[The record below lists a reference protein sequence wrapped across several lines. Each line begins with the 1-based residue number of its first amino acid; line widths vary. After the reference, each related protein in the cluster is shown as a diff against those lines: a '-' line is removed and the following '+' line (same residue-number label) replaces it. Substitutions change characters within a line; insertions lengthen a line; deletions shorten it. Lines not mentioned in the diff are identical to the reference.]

1 MQRPLPSNTL
11 RQTGGRHVRPAA
23 GFCFSALMLGCTPY
37 GSELADTLVGPDDGD
52 DEAEGELEAVYEP
65 LTDGDR
71 EQPVETHAED
81 PRCFADAHLERAWEI
96 AEPNAEPETGMMG
109 VQRDEKFLALPLQ
122 RTKFDTVVTGTVAET
137 EVTQVFANPFDTP
150 IEAVYVFPLHE
161 RAAVDDYHLTIGDRT
176 IRGQMKTRKDARDTY
191 EQAKQDGRAAGLLE
205 QERPN
210 VFTQS
215 VANIPPGAVIEVS
228 IHVVTPLDQ
237 ENGRYSLV
245 LPTVVGPRFIPGAS
259 VGHQGTGVAD
269 DTTQVPDASRITP
282 PMMPEGY
289 TACADLDVT
298 VAIESGLRPRGLR
311 SQYHDVDI
319 RREGDV
325 AFIELDRKAGP
336 VLANRDFM
344 LSWDLGGNQPQA
356 AIVAQPSKD
365 GGGYFTLTVQ
375 PPRAVPDEQAMP
387 RELVFVVDTSGSME
401 GLPLDTAKQLMR
413 HALGDMRPD
422 DMFNVLRFDE
432 TASGLSSTMLPA
444 TSGNI
449 EKGLAYVDAMN
460 GMNGTNMLD
469 GIHAALDLPREPG
482 RMRMVLFLTD
492 GYIGNEAEIFKLLE
506 RDISDARLFSM
517 GVGSSVNRYLLDGMA
532 RVGRGTVTYVGSDG
546 SMASMIER
554 FYERIE
560 TPVLTDIEIDW
571 QGAQVAEVLP
581 GRIPDLFAGQ
591 PLTVFGRY
599 EGQPSGEIIVRGQLD
614 GKQVELPVAFDIA
627 TADGAVGVSSI
638 WARNKVDEL
647 LGYPMLTT
655 PNEVGSD
662 TEKAVVELALQY
674 RIMTDFTSFVA
685 VDEQRIVAPNGE
697 IRTVVQ
703 PLPIPMG
710 TTYGGLTGEE
720 IGESYGVGG
729 LGLTGTGRGGG
740 GSGSG
745 TIGLGNT
752 GLIGKGGGGSG
763 YGTGSGAGFGG
774 RGARVPTIRQ
784 AKPTVTGALEQD
796 IIRRIVRAHINEVR
810 SCYNDALTKD
820 PNLAGNVTIEMTIGA
835 DGKLS
840 ASVVSANTTN
850 DAALAQCIAK
860 AAKKWTFPKPPGG
873 GTVAVIYPFILSPG

>member
-1 MQRPLPSNTL
+1 MQRPLPSTTP
-11 RQTGGRHVRPAA
+11 RPTGGRSIFAAA
-23 GFCFSALMLGCTPY
+23 GFCFSTLMLGCTPY
-37 GSELADTLVGPDDGD
+37 GSELSDTLVGPDEEGEPGSD
-52 DEAEGELEAVYEP
+52 GELEAVYEP
-65 LTDGDR
+65 LTDDDR
-71 EQPVETHAED
+71 EQPVESHAGD

-96 AEPNAEPETGMMG
+96 ADPSAEPETGMMG
-109 VQRDEKFLALPLQ
+109 VQQGDKFLALPLQ
-122 RTKFDTVVTGTVAET
+122 RTKFDTVVIGTVAET
-137 EVTQVFANPFDTP
+137 EVVQVFANPFDTP

-176 IRGQMKTRKDARDTY
+176 IRGQMKTREDARDTY

-228 IHVVTPLDQ
+228 MHVVAPLEQ
-237 ENGRYSLV
+237 EHGRYSLV

-259 VGHQGTGVAD
+259 
-269 DTTQVPDASRITP
+269 QVPDASRITP

-319 RREGDV
+319 HREADV
-325 AFIELDRKAGP
+325 AFVELDLEAGP
-336 VLANRDFM
+336 VLANRDFV
-344 LSWDLGGNQPQA
+344 LSWELGSNQPQA
-356 AIVAQPSKD
+356 AIVAQPSPD
-365 GGGYFTLTVQ
+365 GAGGYFTLTVQ
-375 PPRAVPDEQAMP
+375 PPRVVPDEQAMP
-387 RELVFVVDTSGSME
+387 RELVFVLDTSGSMN
-401 GLPLDTAKQLMR
+401 GLPLDTSKQLMR
-413 HALGDMRPD
+413 HALADLRPD

-432 TASGLSSTMLPA
+432 LASGLSSTMLPA
-444 TSGNI
+444 TPGNI
-449 EKGLAYVDAMN
+449 EKGIAYVDQLS
-460 GMNGTNMLD
+460 GGGGTHMLA
-469 GIHAALDLPREPG
+469 GIEAALELPRERD

-492 GYIGNEAEIFKLLE
+492 GFIGNEAEIFALLE
-506 RDISDARLFSM
+506 RDIADARLFSL

-532 RVGRGTVTYVGSDG
+532 RVGRGTVTYAGNEQ
-546 SMASMIER
+546 SMESVVER

-571 QGAQVAEVLP
+571 QGASVAEVLP

-599 EGQPSGEIIVRGQLD
+599 EGQPRGEIIVRGEVN
-614 GKQVELPVAFDIA
+614 GKQVELPVTFDIA
-627 TADGAVGVSSI
+627 TADDVAGVSSI

-655 PNEVGSD
+655 PYEVGSA
-662 TEKAVVELALQY
+662 TREAVVELALQY
-674 RIMTDFTSFVA
+674 RIMTDYTSFVA

-703 PLPIPMG
+703 PLPIPAG
-710 TTYGGLTGEE
+710 TTHENFGEA
-720 IGESYGVGG
+720 YGVGG
-729 LGLTGTGRGGG
+729 LGLVGTGRGGG
-740 GSGSG
+740 GTSSG

-752 GLIGKGGGGSG
+752 GLIGKGGGGGTGSG
-763 YGTGSGAGFGG
+763 YGTGSGGGFGG
-774 RGARVPTIRQ
+774 RGARVPMVRQ
-784 AKPTVTGALEQD
+784 ASPTVTGSLDRD

-810 SCYNDALTKD
+810 SCYNDALSKD
-820 PNLAGNVTIEMTIGA
+820 PNIAGHISIQMTIEA
-835 DGKLS
+835 NGKLS
-840 ASVVSANTTN
+840 TAVVGANTTK
-850 DAALAQCIAK
+850 DDALAQCIAK
-860 AAKKWTFPKPPGG
+860 AAKKWTFPKPADG
-873 GTVAVIYPFILSPG
+873 GTVTVIYPFQLSPG

>member
-1 MQRPLPSNTL
+1 MQRPSLSKNP
-11 RQTGGRHVRPAA
+11 RPTGGRQIRPAA

-52 DEAEGELEAVYEP
+52 DQGDPESEGELEAVYEP
-65 LTDGDR
+65 LSDGDR
-71 EQPVETHAED
+71 EQPVELHAED

-96 AEPNAEPETGMMG
+96 TDPTAEPETGMMG
-109 VQRDEKFLALPLQ
+109 VQQGDKFLALPLQ
-122 RTKFDTVVTGTVAET
+122 RTKFDTVVIGTVAET
-137 EVTQVFANPFDTP
+137 EIVQVFANPFDTP

-176 IRGQMKTRKDARDTY
+176 IRGQMKTRKDARETY
-191 EQAKQDGRAAGLLE
+191 EEAKQDGRAAGLLE

-210 VFTQS
+210 IFTQS

-228 IHVVTPLDQ
+228 IHVVAPLEQDD
-237 ENGRYSLV
+237 GRYSLV
-245 LPTVVGPRFIPGAS
+245 LPTVVGPRFIPGTS
-259 VGHQGTGVAD
+259 IGHQGTGVAN

-311 SQYHDVDI
+311 SQYHDIDI

-325 AFIELDRKAGP
+325 AFIELDRKAGQ
-336 VLANRDFM
+336 VLANRDFV
-344 LSWDLGGNQPQA
+344 LSWDLGGQQPQA
-356 AIVAQPSKD
+356 AIVAQPTPD
-365 GGGYFTLTVQ
+365 GAGGYFTLTVQ
-375 PPRAVPDEQAMP
+375 PPRVVPDEQATA
-387 RELVFVVDTSGSME
+387 RELVFVVDTSGSMS
-401 GLPLDTAKQLMR
+401 GLPLDTAKKLMR
-413 HALGDMRPD
+413 HALGDLRPD

-444 TSGNI
+444 TPGNI
-449 EKGLAYVDAMN
+449 EKGIAYVGQME

-469 GIHAALDLPREPG
+469 GIQAALDLPRERD

-492 GYIGNEAEIFKLLE
+492 GYIGNEAEIFSLLE
-506 RDISDARLFSM
+506 RDIADARLFSL

-532 RVGRGTVTYVGSDG
+532 RVGRGTVTYAGNEE
-546 SMASMIER
+546 SMEAVVEH

-599 EGQPSGEIIVRGQLD
+599 EGQPSGEIIVRGKLD
-614 GKQVELPVAFDIA
+614 GKQVELPVTFDIA
-627 TADGAVGVSSI
+627 TADDVAGVSSI

-655 PNEVGSD
+655 PYEVGSE

-703 PLPIPMG
+703 PLPIPAG
-710 TTYGGLTGEE
+710 TTYEGFGE
-720 IGESYGVGG
+720 
-729 LGLTGTGRGGG
+729 GGG
-740 GSGSG
+740 GYGSG
-745 TIGLGNT
+745 TIGLGST
-752 GLIGKGGGGSG
+752 GLIGKGGGGGTGQG
-763 YGTGSGAGFGG
+763 YGTGSGVGFGG
-774 RGARVPTIRQ
+774 RGTRVPTVRQ
-784 AKPTVTGALEQD
+784 AKPTVTGSLD
-796 IIRRIVRAHINEVR
+796 KDVIRRIVRAHVNEVR
-810 SCYNDALTKD
+810 SCYNAALTKD
-820 PNLAGNVTIEMTIGA
+820 PNVAGRITIEMTIGP
-835 DGKLS
+835 DGKIS
-840 ASVVSANTTN
+840 TSVVAANTTTET
-850 DAALAQCIAK
+850 ALGQCIAN
-860 AAKKWTFPKPPGG
+860 AVKKWTFPKPVGG
-873 GTVAVIYPFILSPG
+873 GSVKVTYPFELAPG